1 MVLCHALAFSLG
13 FPSRWREA
21 SQGFGNSSFHI
32 RRRTEEKRYGAGVRA
47 CLCKRAATCEFL
59 LSPVQGQISHSL
71 GMAQPSPDLI
81 QHNLNDRFFI
91 PIGSLY
97 RDCVQKVLWRV
108 WHPLRAGLIICPKPV
123 VLSLGGYSHPSIKTT
138 EYKGAA

>member
-13 FPSRWREA
+13 FPLRWRDT
-21 SQGFGNSSFHI
+21 SQGFGNSSFQVGRGI
-32 RRRTEEKRYGAGVRA
+32 EEKRYGEGVRA

-71 GMAQPSPDLI
+71 GMAQPSSDLI

-97 RDCVQKVLWRV
+97 RDYVQKVLWRV
-108 WHPLRAGLIICPKPV
+108 WHPLRAGLIICLKPV
-123 VLSLGGYSHPSIKTT
+123 VLSMVATLSPLCQNNRIQGC
-138 EYKGAA
+138 